1 MDIYTIKDTDIV
13 HNTGVD
19 FATRSCTDEVHIVQ
33 YDNTQPIVAV
43 RLFKDREIYSL
54 PKGYE
59 ANLRFGKKDKTFIY
73 KPVIG
78 SNYDRTVVYF
88 SVDEQMSLLPG
99 DVYPIIELT
108 YRGAVVGSSPIIF
121 IIDRN
126 PIQIGDIESKSDYP
140 AIVERISEAQQ
151 DAADAKAA
159 AEDAQSRMIDIDK
172 TYATKT
178 ELAAKQDII
187 NASNK
192 LSASYVDGLAKVAT
206 TGAYSD
212 LTGKP
217 TIPTVSD
224 AKITVKQAGK
234 ADQTFTLN
242 GSAATISLDNTTY
255 SDATTAASGLMSA
268 SDKTKLNGIAAG
280 AEANVQSDWS
290 VTDTSS
296 DAYIKNK
303 PTIPIVDY
311 PVTDVKVN
319 GSSVVSSKVAS
330 FSVPTKTSQI
340 TNDSGFLT
348 SNSTLYL
355 NKIENG
361 AYNTR
366 DYLNVVDNLLVEEA
380 SADKLAWLDPSFVS
394 IEYSTDGGST
404 WIDSGYPASTK
415 AKLFAHGINFTGGSF
430 QVGGG
435 YGQTVLLTSD
445 NYSKLQSRVVITYPN
460 GRYCTIDKCFMY
472 ASYNG
477 HGLQVKTKYTT
488 YGAQT
493 TENLW
498 RDNVPLRGWSGPNMF
513 TLDEKRAF
521 GANYGDCIYKL
532 IFIFS
537 YASFSAAHASMPS
550 DIRSIRVYGNEAWG
564 SYAACGE
571 PYQSSEN
578 ADLLPRPGFT
588 SKSNLGSSSAPWN
601 NLILSGNASVGST
614 LSLGKSTWTVGSST
628 RYGSSELLLPWSS
641 DNGSTWKYASV
652 RAEGGEG
659 WHNLVFT
666 LDTSETETGS
676 FYVIGSLSVSGVLT
690 TDKNEIHVN
699 YDNVSGGNTLY
710 FPNQNGTTLATTD
723 DINSMASSGP
733 YVFVKILDESVVNSA
748 PLVPDTNI
756 GIVESSVTAKVTF
769 KSILWRNTV
778 DNTYKITMDFFCSSL
793 SPSCTLKPKAIKVA
807 LISYGSTWRMPTFY
821 SGHACTM
828 ATLQLKNWGLNWW
841 VSTLTGQ
848 VFTDM
853 TTNIAIMNGNGTG
866 YPMINYRDLKG
877 NLGITFG
884 FIEADTDHVSDNLPV
899 YGFRYHVEVVTSKT
913 TL

>member
-140 AIVERISEAQQ
+140 AIVERISAAETKATEAQQ

-178 ELAAKQDII
+178 ELATKQDII

-192 LSASYVDGLAKVAT
+192 LSASYVDGLAKVATSGSYADLSNKPTIPAAQVNSDWNATSGLAQILNKPTLATVAT

-224 AKITVKQAGK
+224 AKITIKQTGK

-242 GSAATISLDNTTY
+242 GSAATISLNDTTY
-255 SDATTAASGLMSA
+255 SAATTTAAGLMSA
-268 SDKTKLNGIAAG
+268 SDKTKLDGIASG

-290 VTDTSS
+290 VTDTGS

-303 PTIPIVDY
+303 PTIPTVDY

-319 GSSVVSSKVAS
+319 GSSVVSGKVAT

-361 AYNTR
+361 TYNTK
-366 DYLNVVDNLLVEEA
+366 DCLNVVDNLLIEEV

-404 WIDSGYPASTK
+404 WIDSGYPTSVK
-415 AKLFAHGINFTGGSF
+415 EKLFAHGINFTGGSF
-430 QVGGG
+430 RVGGG
-435 YGQTVLLTSD
+435 YGQTVLLTED
-445 NYSKLQSRVVITYPN
+445 NYSKLQSRVVITCPN
-460 GRYCTIDKCFMY
+460 GRYCTINKCFMY

-513 TLDEKRAF
+513 TLEEKSAF
-521 GANYGDCIYKL
+521 STNNSNHIYKL

-537 YASFSAAHASMPS
+537 YAFFSAAYASAPS
-550 DIRSIRVYGNEAWG
+550 DILSIRVYGKEAWG

-571 PYQSSEN
+571 PYQSSQN

-588 SKSNLGSSSAPWN
+588 SKSNLGSSSAPWK
-601 NLILSGNASVGST
+601 
-614 LSLGKSTWTVGSST
+614 SLFL
-628 RYGSSELLLPWSS
+628 YG
-641 DNGSTWKYASV
+641 
-652 RAEGGEG
+652 
-659 WHNLVFT
+659 
-666 LDTSETETGS
+666 
-676 FYVIGSLSVSGVLT
+676 
-690 TDKNEIHVN
+690 NEIHVN

-710 FPNQNGTTLATTD
+710 FPNQNGATLATTTD
-723 DINSMASSGP
+723 ITTDINSMTSSGP
-733 YVFVKILDESVVNSA
+733 YVFVKVLDENVVNSA
-748 PLVPDTNI
+748 PLVPDKNI
-756 GIVESSVTAKVTF
+756 GIVESSVTAKVTY

-793 SPSCTLKPKAIKVA
+793 SPSCTLKPKALKVA
-807 LISYGSTWRMPTFY
+807 LVSYGSTWRMPTFY
-821 SGHACTM
+821 SGDACYI
-828 ATLQLKNWGLNWW
+828 ATAQLRSWGSNCW
-841 VSTLTGQ
+841 VSNLTGQ
-848 VFTDM
+848 VFTNM
-853 TTNIAIMNGNGTG
+853 FTNIGVMNANGAG
-866 YPMINYRDLKG
+866 YPMINYRNITNG
-877 NLGITFG
+877 NLGMTFG
-884 FIEADTDHVSDNLPV
+884 LIEADTDHVSDNLPV